1 MAPRW
6 GRLASRTPSSE
17 YGKGNALKPSW
28 VHPVADRL
36 ADKPAVI
43 TGWADG
49 SPAGSPDHS
58 TEVFMSSWRWVW
70 YECNTLKPPIG
81 DDILAFDWILLI
93 ESALRAR

>member
-1 MAPRW
+1 MWPP
-6 GRLASRTPSSE
+6 GGGVLPPEPPSSE

-43 TGWADG
+43 TGWAG
-49 SPAGSPDHS
+49 GSPDYS
-58 TEVFMSSWRWVW
+58 SEVFVSSRWWVW